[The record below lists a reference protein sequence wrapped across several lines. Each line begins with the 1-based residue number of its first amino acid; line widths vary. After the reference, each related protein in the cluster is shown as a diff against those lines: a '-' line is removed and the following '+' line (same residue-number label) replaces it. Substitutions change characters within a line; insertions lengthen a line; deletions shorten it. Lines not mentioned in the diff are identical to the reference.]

1 MALEITA
8 AIVGLIAAAGKVAE
22 TLGPMVSA
30 FLQAPK
36 HAQTILTEV
45 QHTQTI
51 LSGLKQLSE
60 KLADSPSHRRELIR
74 LDQVVAA
81 TTDGVLLF
89 AELEALID
97 RLGQDLKGSTR
108 SRTKWARHKNELENC
123 ASRLLSFKVSIG
135 LMLNILHW

>member
-8 AIVGLIAAAGKVAE
+8 AIVGLVAAAGKVAE
-22 TLGPMVSA
+22 TLSPIVSA
-30 FLQAPK
+30 FSQAPK
-36 HAQTILTEV
+36 HARTILTEL

-60 KLADSPSHRRELIR
+60 KLAECPFRRRELIQ

-81 TTDGVLLF
+81 ITDGVLLF

-97 RLGQDLKGSTR
+97 RLGQDLKGSAR
-108 SRTKWARHKNELENC
+108 SRMKWARYKNELEDC
-123 ASRLLSFKVSIG
+123 GSRLLSFKVTIG